1 MKLIQ
6 FYRGEIPNNEGVFI
20 DDILSYSYGQLEVD
34 HAYIQWILPLKERSM
49 FNTDAPLLHDNEI
62 VLFTSDPE
70 LKEKVTRV
78 AYKMMDYFGMYVH
91 GGKVDWQES
100 DPQHGHKDPK
110 WWLRHFNHNFL
121 RMTRMLT
128 SLRYLGYAELSLE
141 IYQCLLNCRILYGR
155 QSYEYWTEAA
165 TGPLP

>member
-1 MKLIQ
+1 MKLVE

-20 DDILSYSYGQLEVD
+20 DDIMAYSYDQLEVD

-49 FNTDAPLLHDNEI
+49 FNVDAPLLHDDEI
-62 VLFTSDPE
+62 TLFKADPE
-70 LKEKVTRV
+70 LQMKVYGV
-78 AYKMMDYFGMYVH
+78 AFKMLDYFGMYLHRGSV
-91 GGKVDWQES
+91 GWQEP
-100 DPQHGHKDPK
+100 DPEYGHKDPK

-128 SLRYLGYAELSLE
+128 SLRYLGFEKLSVA
-141 IYQCLLNCRILYGR
+141 IYECLLSSRDMYGKE
-155 QSYEYWTEAA
+155 SYEYWTDAA